1 MRIIGRQIEKDRL
14 EAFARLETVL
24 SGASVRQSPH
34 GKRIIFFDEFP
45 WFATPRSDF
54 PAAFGEFRNRC
65 GTVKGDFLLII
76 CVSATFW
83 IIGNLVENTGSPYN
97 RVTGQIFLQPFTL
110 KETEQFFREKQFR
123 VVMAANR

>member
-14 EAFARLETVL
+14 EAFAKLETFL

-54 PAAFGEFRNRC
+54 PAAVHLKRNR
-65 GTVKGDFLLII
+65 TVL
-76 CVSATFW
+76 
-83 IIGNLVENTGSPYN
+83 P
-97 RVTGQIFLQPFTL
+97 
-110 KETEQFFREKQFR
+110 
-123 VVMAANR
+123 